1 MVTTNPLTRNAG
13 AGFGALHAVN
23 ESEDSTDLEGMSLE
37 SLVMAVLSER
47 HTVSE
52 NMVMDQIKQ
61 MQEKNKEL
69 KKLGDLT
76 AEVTARMKEFGNDP
90 KSGTVINKYDERG
103 NLNKPILPDEVKQK
117 PWIMEA
123 ILKGD
128 KFVGEGNWTQR
139 REALMDSSK
148 VPGDCNKPGEW
159 YTNAR
164 KYVNEQ
170 TDWKP
175 ETRERVLKDLD
186 LAETAASYGINTGTN
201 GDPIG
206 FAVNNNNYGSLE
218 ALQAKIKSQTD
229 ALTNDTQLDQIR
241 LQSLMSKVQNLA
253 QLLSTMVKKFDDT
266 QASLVQKT

>member
-1 MVTTNPLTRNAG
+1 MVTTTFNPRSTALGN
-13 AGFGALHAVN
+13 GALNAVGETG
-23 ESEDSTDLEGMSLE
+23 ESDEFEGMSLE
-37 SLVMAVLSER
+37 TLVMAVLSDR
-47 HTVSE
+47 HMATE

-90 KSGTVINKYDERG
+90 KSDTVINKIDE
-103 NLNKPILPDEVKQK
+103 
-117 PWIMEA
+117 
-123 ILKGD
+123 KGD
-128 KFVGEGNWTQR
+128 QSKAVKPDNMDSFSWAIIKKDYPGPGNWTQR
-139 REALMDSSK
+139 RKDLMDSSK

-164 KYVNEQ
+164 KYVNSQ

-186 LAETAASYGINTGTN
+186 LAEAAASYGINTGKN

-206 FAVNNNNYGSLE
+206 FAVNNNNYGSCE

-229 ALTNDTQLDQIR
+229 SLTNDTQLDQIR
-241 LQSLMSKVQNLA
+241 LQSLMSKTQNLS
-253 QLLSTMVKKFDDT
+253 QLLSTMLKKFDDT
-266 QASLVQKT
+266 QGSLIRNV

>member
-1 MVTTNPLTRNAG
+1 MVTTTFNPRSTALGN
-13 AGFGALHAVN
+13 GALNAVGETG
-23 ESEDSTDLEGMSLE
+23 ESDDFEGMSLE
-37 SLVMAVLSER
+37 TLVMAVLSDR
-47 HTVSE
+47 HMATE
-52 NMVMDQIKQ
+52 NMVMGQIKQ

-90 KSGTVINKYDERG
+90 KSGTVINKIDEKGDRS
-103 NLNKPILPDEVKQK
+103 KPIRPANMDDLSWRLFK
-117 PWIMEA
+117 PLA
-123 ILKGD
+123 PGA
-128 KFVGEGNWTQR
+128 GNWTQR
-139 REALMDSSK
+139 RNDLMDSSK

-186 LAETAASYGINTGTN
+186 LAEVAASYGINTGTN

-241 LQSLMSKVQNLA
+241 LQSLMSKTQNLA

-266 QASLVQKT
+266 QSSLVQKT

>member
-1 MVTTNPLTRNAG
+1 MVTTNPLARNG
-13 AGFGALHAVN
+13 ATGFGALHSVN
-23 ESEDSTDLEGMSLE
+23 ESEDSSDLEGMSLE
-37 SLVMAVLSER
+37 TLVMAVLSER

-76 AEVTARMKEFGNDP
+76 AEVTARMKEFGSDP
-90 KSGTVINKYDERG
+90 KSGTVIRHIDEKG
-103 NLNKPILPDEVKQK
+103 NQAKAVKPADVPGPVWE
-117 PWIMEA
+117 IM
-123 ILKGD
+123 KKDYPGP
-128 KFVGEGNWTQR
+128 GNWKQR
-139 REALMDSSK
+139 REDLMDSSK

-164 KYVNEQ
+164 KYVSEQ

-186 LAETAASYGINTGTN
+186 LAEAAASYGINTGAN

-206 FAVNNNNYGSLE
+206 FAVNDNNYGSLE
-218 ALQAKIKSQTD
+218 ALQAKIKAQTD

-266 QASLVQKT
+266 QGSLVRNT